1 MPLAGGV
8 ARAGAAHPLRTLPG
22 SVLPLLGRGPPTLSG
37 PNCSPGLTYPPW
49 SCPRCSHSGLLGL
62 ERDELEDDGTG
73 GGGAAAMGSGGVH
86 TLGPSAASALDVLQQ
101 GQQAAV
107 P

>member
-1 MPLAGGV
+1 
-8 ARAGAAHPLRTLPG
+8 
-22 SVLPLLGRGPPTLSG
+22 
-37 PNCSPGLTYPPW
+37 
-49 SCPRCSHSGLLGL
+49 
-62 ERDELEDDGTG
+62 
-73 GGGAAAMGSGGVH
+73 MGSGGVH